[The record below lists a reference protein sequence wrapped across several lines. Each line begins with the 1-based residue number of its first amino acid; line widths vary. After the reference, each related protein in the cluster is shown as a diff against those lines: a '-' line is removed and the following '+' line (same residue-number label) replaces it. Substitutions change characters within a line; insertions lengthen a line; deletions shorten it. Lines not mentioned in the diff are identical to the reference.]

1 MSEIIDISNIIYS
14 YIPVAIILVVA
25 LVMPPMTMFLVKT
38 LSPRSR
44 SAAKYSTYEAGSLP
58 IGDAR
63 IQFNVEY
70 YLYAIA
76 FVLFDIEVLF
86 LYPWAT
92 IFQGH
97 GITQIAT
104 VEMLVFI
111 FVVLFGY
118 VYLLK
123 KEALKWMM

>member
-25 LVMPPMTMFLVKT
+25 LLMPPLTMFLVKT

-44 SAAKYSTYEAGSLP
+44 SAAKYQTYEAGSVP
-58 IGDAR
+58 TGDAR

-92 IFQGH
+92 VFKGH
-97 GITQIAT
+97 GIMMLAT

-123 KEALKWMM
+123 KEALKWMK

>member
-1 MSEIIDISNIIYS
+1 MSGIIDISNIIYS

-25 LVMPPMTMFLVKT
+25 LLMPPLTMFLVKT

-44 SAAKYSTYEAGSLP
+44 GVSKYDTYEAGSVP

-86 LYPWAT
+86 LYPWAM

-97 GITQIAT
+97 GITEIAT
-104 VEMLVFI
+104 VEMLIFI

-123 KEALKWMM
+123 KEALKWQ

>member
-1 MSEIIDISNIIYS
+1 MSGIIDISNIIYS

-25 LVMPPMTMFLVKT
+25 ILMPPMTMFLVKT
-38 LSPRSR
+38 FSPRSR
-44 SAAKYSTYEAGSLP
+44 GVSKYETYEAGSVP

-86 LYPWAT
+86 LYPWAM

-97 GITQIAT
+97 GITEIAT

-123 KEALKWMM
+123 KEALKWQ

>member
-1 MSEIIDISNIIYS
+1 MSGIIDTSNVIYS
-14 YIPVAIILVVA
+14 YIPVAVILVVA
-25 LVMPPMTMFLVKT
+25 LVMPPITMLIVKL

-44 SAAKYSTYEAGSLP
+44 GGLKYNTYEAGSVP
-58 IGDAR
+58 TGNAR
-63 IQFNVEY
+63 IQFDVEY

-92 IFQGH
+92 IFKGH
-97 GITQIAT
+97 GITEVAT

-123 KEALKWMM
+123 KEALKWMK

>member
-14 YIPVAIILVVA
+14 YIPVAVILVVA
-25 LVMPPMTMFLVKT
+25 LVMPPMTMFIVKA

-44 SAAKYSTYEAGSLP
+44 SAAKYATYEAGSLP
-58 IGDAR
+58 LGDAR

-92 IFQGH
+92 IFKGH
-97 GITQIAT
+97 GITQLAT

-123 KEALKWMM
+123 KEALKWMK

>member
-1 MSEIIDISNIIYS
+1 MSGIIDISNIIYS

-25 LVMPPMTMFLVKT
+25 ILMPPMTMFLVKT

-44 SAAKYSTYEAGSLP
+44 GVSKYETYEAGSVP

-76 FVLFDIEVLF
+76 FVLFDSEVLF
-86 LYPWAT
+86 LYPWAM

-97 GITQIAT
+97 GITEIAT

-111 FVVLFGY
+111 FIVLFGY

-123 KEALKWMM
+123 KEALKWQ

>member
-1 MSEIIDISNIIYS
+1 MSGIIDTSNVIYS
-14 YIPVAIILVVA
+14 YIPVAVILVVA
-25 LVMPPMTMFLVKT
+25 LVMPPITMFIVKL

-44 SAAKYSTYEAGSLP
+44 GGLKYETYEAGSVP
-58 IGDAR
+58 IGNAR
-63 IQFNVEY
+63 IQFDVEY

-92 IFQGH
+92 IFKGH
-97 GITQIAT
+97 GITGIAT

-123 KEALKWMM
+123 KEALKWMK

>member
-1 MSEIIDISNIIYS
+1 MSGIIDISNIIYS

-25 LVMPPMTMFLVKT
+25 LLMPPLTMFLVKT

-44 SAAKYSTYEAGSLP
+44 GVSKYNTYEAGSVP

-76 FVLFDIEVLF
+76 FVLFDIAVLF
-86 LYPWAT
+86 LYPWAM

-97 GITQIAT
+97 GITEIAT

-118 VYLLK
+118 IYLLK
-123 KEALKWMM
+123 KEALKWQ